1 MTSTTDRLLDQMEK
15 FKSDF
20 LQCEGKNNFF
30 KKSQKLDCAKKMSQ
44 TFNLQDMIQK
54 TVFIIP
60 GTNKITF
67 DYTVFKLY
75 ACPDNYNEIIDYII
89 RLYDCL
95 LLQYSAFEANI
106 ILDSFT
112 ISAAERYKGVIQLFC
127 SKCMNT
133 QTKYSNLTEKINIYY
148 TPSMME
154 SISTLLKPFIDKELG
169 ERIVLFSKAE
179 SPERIKQL
187 YIPVSMNNN

>member
-1 MTSTTDRLLDQMEK
+1 
-15 FKSDF
+15 
-20 LQCEGKNNFF
+20 
-30 KKSQKLDCAKKMSQ
+30 MSQ

-60 GTNKITF
+60 GTNKMIF

-95 LLQYSAFEANI
+95 LLQYSTFEANI

-169 ERIVLFSKAE
+169 ERIVLFSKPE

-187 YIPVSMNNN
+187 YIPLSMNNNS